1 MLYFCVY
8 VLRPQREVFRIS
20 NCVCLPSVIL
30 ARVFHQKHGV
40 ISTKEAYRVTVFREY
55 CKSCNRGGENV
66 IELMPPTRRGSTEK
80 NIECEENQQH
90 YCTTHT
96 RVLIKLFTP
105 LLRAAKQ
112 SKWNNNK
119 NNNKN
124 ITICIWIDESN
135 DYSLKA
141 RITRRMRDLCF

>member
-1 MLYFCVY
+1 MRHALFLC
-8 VLRPQREVFRIS
+8 LCFATTARSIS

-40 ISTKEAYRVTVFREY
+40 TSTKEAYRVTVFPEY
-55 CKSCNRGGENV
+55 CKTCNRVGENV
-66 IELMPPTRRGSTEK
+66 IELLPPPTRRGSTEE
-80 NIECEENQQH
+80 NINCVENQQL

-112 SKWNNNK
+112 SKWNNS
-119 NNNKN
+119 NNKN
-124 ITICIWIDESN
+124 ITICISIDESN

-141 RITRRMRDLCF
+141 RSTRRMRDLCF

>member
-1 MLYFCVY
+1 MRHALFLCLCFVAT
-8 VLRPQREVFRIS
+8 VRSIS

-40 ISTKEAYRVTVFREY
+40 TSTKEAYRVTVFPEY
-55 CKSCNRGGENV
+55 CKSCNREEGENV
-66 IELMPPTRRGSTEK
+66 IELLPPPTRRGSTEE
-80 NIECEENQQH
+80 NINCEENQQL

-112 SKWNNNK
+112 SKWNNNS
-119 NNNKN
+119 
-124 ITICIWIDESN
+124 ITICISIDESN

-141 RITRRMRDLCF
+141 RSTRRMRDLCF